1 MAGALILA
9 GCAERES
16 SPAPA
21 DAVPADGARMDGARM
36 DGARMD
42 GARMDGARMDGGPA
56 AAPAGPPSG
65 NGAAAR
71 PTPADSCGAAARQD
85 WIGRA
90 RADLPSPPPGAVWRV
105 FETGQPVT
113 QDLRPERLD
122 IEIDPGRQVVV
133 RLRCG

>member
-21 DAVPADGARMDGARM
+21 DAVPADGARRDG
-36 DGARMD
+36 
-42 GARMDGARMDGGPA
+42 
-56 AAPAGPPSG
+56 
-65 NGAAAR
+65 AAR